1 MAALAQAP
9 ARSAAPAL
17 HPASR
22 VRVAR
27 GLASSARRGYSRA
40 RRVPSVA
47 SSRASSSSST
57 DVTFVGVPAG
67 PAPGPRA
74 AIAAPVLAAC
84 AGLALA
90 FAIASRRA
98 SDGPDPASRVDDDLG
113 ERVNNDANGAGR
125 RFASSVV
132 PAAAYRHAGRRVVS
146 YVTPPTIERHP
157 SDARD
162 ATEPAPARESAD
174 PKDDPD
180 PALGDKKATTAGDD
194 QQRRAAVI
202 SGAADDSALER
213 VDDDVKEPA
222 APSPPVVWDA
232 ALDSTPYPPAASAS
246 RAASA
251 SASASNA
258 TTDPSSSSSTSPAER
273 RASERRRRRD
283 AYFKNASSVSLVG
296 GRDARI
302 REEAF
307 LGRAL
312 APERATLASRV
323 FESSRMAPGAYAHA
337 FARVCRELELGDV
350 RGEGTFSDVYET
362 RARRGR
368 DENVRTFFAASAS
381 QSSAVIKCSVPFPGV
396 VGGRTLGDGLGV
408 GECEAGALAA
418 MPAHPRVVEMLAAFL
433 SADRNESYLLL
444 ADAGRCLHAARVEG
458 EVTPLDARRHSRA
471 VFEALAHCHAHGVV
485 HRDVKAGNVLV
496 SERRSDASS
505 AASEEKD
512 FAVLIDFGVAKR
524 PGVVDPEP
532 PSRYGTPGY
541 QAPELLMT
549 DMRDAEADAS
559 GGRWFAVDIFALGCA
574 MFFLCE
580 GKELFGE
587 PDRSSSEEDPL
598 GAYGARTKTK
608 ARTQAEQEALEDAM
622 ARGDTFEPFVGEY
635 SDRSGGSEKKA
646 RATKSRG
653 FTTIDRRDRETFGG
667 GGGSENNAAFD
678 LGSGKLAP
686 AFLRALRRDVAV
698 AAAEAELRE
707 AETDAAVLRAMA
719 EFPGYEPRSDAESA
733 FVAEML
739 GKRAVPAPPPRG
751 RETLERFVARKLGK
765 RQPAAFCALVAACLA
780 RDPTRRP
787 TAREALE
794 WPGAWEG
801 VVGGFDFD
809 AEDGVGEEEEEEEEE
824 RKKEA
829 PGGVIEGAR
838 AATDREGG
846 PSIEDG
852 AGGGAEIGGAA
863 AGRKSET
870 CVDVV

>member
-1 MAALAQAP
+1 M
-9 ARSAAPAL
+9 
-17 HPASR
+17 
-22 VRVAR
+22 
-27 GLASSARRGYSRA
+27 
-40 RRVPSVA
+40 
-47 SSRASSSSST
+47 
-57 DVTFVGVPAG
+57 
-67 PAPGPRA
+67 
-74 AIAAPVLAAC
+74 
-84 AGLALA
+84 
-90 FAIASRRA
+90 
-98 SDGPDPASRVDDDLG
+98 
-113 ERVNNDANGAGR
+113 
-125 RFASSVV
+125 
-132 PAAAYRHAGRRVVS
+132 
-146 YVTPPTIERHP
+146 
-157 SDARD
+157 
-162 ATEPAPARESAD
+162 
-174 PKDDPD
+174 
-180 PALGDKKATTAGDD
+180 
-194 QQRRAAVI
+194 
-202 SGAADDSALER
+202 
-213 VDDDVKEPA
+213 
-222 APSPPVVWDA
+222 
-232 ALDSTPYPPAASAS
+232 
-246 RAASA
+246 
-251 SASASNA
+251 
-258 TTDPSSSSSTSPAER
+258 SPAER

-312 APERATLASRV
+312 APDRATLASRV

-368 DENVRTFFAASAS
+368 DENVRTFFAASAAE
-381 QSSAVIKCSVPFPGV
+381 SSAVIKCSVPFPGV

-496 SERRSDASS
+496 SKRSDASS
-505 AASEEKD
+505 VASEED

-587 PDRSSSEEDPL
+587 PDRHGDDEDPL

-608 ARTQAEQEALEDAM
+608 ARTQAEHEALEDAM
-622 ARGDTFEPFVGEY
+622 ARGDTFEPIGGEH
-635 SDRSGGSEKKA
+635 SGGADFSTRGSDFSVSEKKA

-653 FTTIDRRDRETFGG
+653 FTTIDRRDRETFG

-739 GKRAVPAPPPRG
+739 GKRAVPGPPPRG

-765 RQPAAFCALVAACLA
+765 RQPAAFCSLVAACLA
-780 RDPTRRP
+780 RDPTLRP

-801 VVGGFDFD
+801 VGGFD
-809 AEDGVGEEEEEEEEE
+809 AEEGEEEEEEE

-829 PGGVIEGAR
+829 PGPIEGAR

-852 AGGGAEIGGAA
+852 AGGDAADGGAA